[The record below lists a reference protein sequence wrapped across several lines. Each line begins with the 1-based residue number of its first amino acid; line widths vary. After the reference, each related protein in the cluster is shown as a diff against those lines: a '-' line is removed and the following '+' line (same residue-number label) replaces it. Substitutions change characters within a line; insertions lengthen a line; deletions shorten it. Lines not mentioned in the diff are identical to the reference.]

1 MTAQHKNYNVVIVG
15 GGIVGLTL
23 ANMLAASDFSVAV
36 IERSPPVRVTTGK
49 ATDIRVSAINR
60 AAVRAFSAMQV
71 WPHLHQRYCACQQM
85 HVRDSTGTGQIH
97 FDAADSGL
105 SELNFIVEN
114 SILVQA
120 LRLAL
125 EPAKNIQIYCPHT
138 IESITRTD
146 ERLFSHSLTLDDGLQ
161 LTTSLLVAADGAGSG
176 VRDNAGINFVRRSYH
191 QQGLV
196 CTVATEKSHQQAAW
210 QCFQPT
216 GPLAF
221 LPLFNARSSIVWSL
235 DDDRAQ
241 QLMALNDEDFRLALA
256 QASDYQLGR
265 INAVSERKLFPLAH
279 GHASTYVQHGLA
291 LVGDAAHSI
300 HPLAGQGANLGIAD
314 AICLAE
320 VIQQAKK
327 ANRQWFAQH
336 ILLKYQRQRKRENRL
351 MENAMTGFKVLFGQ
365 DNPLLAECRSVG
377 LNLVDHLPLIK
388 NRFIRQALGG

>member
-1 MTAQHKNYNVVIVG
+1 MTPQHKNYDIVIVG

-23 ANMLAASDFSVAV
+23 ANILVATDFSVAV
-36 IERSPPVRVTTGK
+36 IERSPPVPVTDKT
-49 ATDIRVSAINR
+49 TDIRVSAINQ
-60 AAVRAFSAMQV
+60 AAAQAFMSMQV
-71 WPHLHQRYCACQQM
+71 WPYLHERYCAYQQM
-85 HVRDSTGTGQIH
+85 HVWDTTGLGQIH

-105 SELNFIVEN
+105 PELGFIIEN
-114 SILVQA
+114 SVLVQA

-125 EPAKNIQIYCPHT
+125 EQAENIQLYCPQT
-138 IESITRTD
+138 IDSITQTD
-146 ERLFSHSLTLDDGLQ
+146 ERVFSHSLTLRDGQQ
-161 LTTSLLVAADGAGSG
+161 LTASLLVAADGARSS
-176 VRDNAGINFVRRSYH
+176 VRDNAGISLVYRSYH

-196 CTVATEKSHQQAAW
+196 CTVETEKSHRHTAW

-241 QLMALNDEDFRLALA
+241 PLMALNDKDFRQALA
-256 QASDYQLGR
+256 QASDYQLGAIR
-265 INAVSERKLFPLAH
+265 TVSERKLFPLAH
-279 GHASTYVQHGLA
+279 GHVSTYVQHGLA

-314 AICLAE
+314 ALCLAE

-327 ANRQWFAQH
+327 AGRQWYAQH
-336 ILLKYQRQRKRENRL
+336 TLLKYQRQRKLENRL

-365 DNPLLAECRSVG
+365 DNPLLAECRNAG
-377 LNLVDHLPLIK
+377 LNLVDHLPVIK
-388 NRFIRQALGG
+388 NRFMRRALGG

>member
-1 MTAQHKNYNVVIVG
+1 MTVQHENYDVVIVG

-23 ANMLAASDFSVAV
+23 ANMLVGSDFSVAV
-36 IERSPPVRVTTGK
+36 IDRSRPVSVTDK

-60 AAVRAFSAMQV
+60 AAAQAFMSMQV
-71 WPHLHQRYCACQQM
+71 WPYLCKRYCAYQQM
-85 HVRDSTGTGQIH
+85 RVWDTTGPGQIH

-105 SELNFIVEN
+105 PELGFIIEN
-114 SILVQA
+114 SVLVQA
-120 LRLAL
+120 LHLAL
-125 EPAKNIQIYCPHT
+125 EQAENIQLYCPQT
-138 IESITRTD
+138 IDSITQTD
-146 ERLFSHSLTLDDGLQ
+146 ERTFSHLLTLHDGLQ
-161 LTTSLLVAADGAGSG
+161 LTASLLVAADGARSS
-176 VRDNAGINFVRRSYH
+176 VRDNAGIGFVHHSYQ

-196 CTVATEKSHQQAAW
+196 CTVATEKSHQHTAW

-221 LPLFNARSSIVWSL
+221 LPLFNAHSSIVWSL
-235 DDDRAQ
+235 DDDRVQ
-241 QLMALNDEDFRLALA
+241 QVITLNDEDFSRALA
-256 QASDYQLGR
+256 QASDYQLGA
-265 INAVSERKLFPLAH
+265 IKTVSERKLFPLAH

-327 ANRQWFAQH
+327 AGRQWYAQH
-336 ILLKYQRQRKRENRL
+336 TLLKYQRQRKLENRL

-365 DNPLLAECRSVG
+365 NNPLLAECRNAG

-388 NRFIRQALGG
+388 NRFIRRALGG